1 MEVAPRHDGHD
12 GHERAHV
19 EDEDAHDQ
27 LVDGL
32 RQHFARVLGF
42 GYGHT
47 YEFDELVGEEH
58 HLEAHEEVHPA
69 VRRKLE
75 AVGNVRKAHSGTGNR
90 AVHAFD
96 MRGRVAET
104 EEQHHHGGD
113 NQTHNQ
119 CDFDH
124 GEPEFRLAEHFHG
137 NEIDAGERH
146 KEAQFD
152 KPFPRVEVYAE
163 RTEERDEIRADGCD
177 FGHAGQD
184 EHDPVRPAGEFA
196 PRAAEVAGD
205 EVDEGVLAWVAVHH
219 FADGAHEQEHD
230 EAHADV
236 HEDDARSGQRDRL
249 AGAEEQ
255 AGADGAADGDEL
267 DVAVFQAAFHV
278 VIFVEAFDGFD
289 LRGFRRFG
297 RACTSF
303 SGFRIPKSHNVHTLP
318 RQPHNLRRCS
328 HREMR
333 YMWQIRIFS
342 KKRFAT
348 GGVSLPRFSAC
359 HGAIRFR
366 VPARRCAEPVV

>member
-1 MEVAPRHDGHD
+1 MEVAPRHDRHD

-27 LVDGL
+27 LVDGF
-32 RQHFARVLGF
+32 RQHFARVLRF
-42 GYGHT
+42 RHGHT
-47 YEFDELVGEEH
+47 HEFDELVGEEH

-119 CDFDH
+119 GDFDH

-177 FGHAGQD
+177 FGHAGQN

-196 PRAAEVAGD
+196 PRAAEVARD

-236 HEDDARSGQRDRL
+236 HEDDAWSGQRNRF

-255 AGADGAADGDEL
+255 AGADGSADGDEL
-267 DVAVFQAAFHV
+267 DMAIFQAAFHV
-278 VIFVEAFDGFD
+278 VVFVEAFDGFD
-289 LRGFRRFG
+289 MRLCALRVLRCVRRVG
-297 RACTSF
+297 SLRVCA
-303 SGFRIPKSHNVHTLP
+303 GLPGIRIP
-318 RQPHNLRRCS
+318 
-328 HREMR
+328 
-333 YMWQIRIFS
+333 
-342 KKRFAT
+342 
-348 GGVSLPRFSAC
+348 
-359 HGAIRFR
+359 
-366 VPARRCAEPVV
+366 